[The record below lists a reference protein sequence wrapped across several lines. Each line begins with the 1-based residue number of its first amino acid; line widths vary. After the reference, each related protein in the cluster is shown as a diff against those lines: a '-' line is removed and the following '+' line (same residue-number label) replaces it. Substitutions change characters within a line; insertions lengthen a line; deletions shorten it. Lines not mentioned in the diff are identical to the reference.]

1 MAKRFFYV
9 LLINV
14 VVGLTCVNAQE
25 ARTEQ
30 SPEKTK
36 TTKFEQYLSRT
47 DALILSK
54 KSLIGKLEETSTDV
68 SVSVAWELGKTEKVY
83 AATIGEQTVDFEQ
96 LQKMLEDMDKM
107 IQAIGSEFN
116 KVETTSMRL
125 SSESGLSM
133 GYYAYTEGSGTPKKN
148 LYLKIKETFITQGP
162 STEPLVKLRELV
174 AQARQK
180 LISMGAK

>member
-9 LLINV
+9 LLINLLA
-14 VVGLTCVNAQE
+14 GLTCVNAQE
-25 ARTEQ
+25 TRTEQ

-47 DALILSK
+47 NALILSK

-68 SVSVAWELGKTEKVY
+68 SVSVAWEPGKAEKVY
-83 AATIGEQTVDFEQ
+83 AAMIGQQTVDFEQ
-96 LQKMLEDMDKM
+96 LQEMLEDMDKM
-107 IQAIGSEFN
+107 IQAIRGEFDRA
-116 KVETTSMRL
+116 EATSMRL

-133 GYYAYTEGSGTPKKN
+133 SYYAYTDGSGVPKRN
-148 LYLKIKETFITQGP
+148 LYLKIKESFITQGP
-162 STEPLVKLRELV
+162 STEPLVKLRGLV

-180 LISMGAK
+180 LITLGAK